1 MADQR
6 FEIRFAVQA
15 LKEYEGLDNSVVQ
28 IVDKKLEDLEKRAD
42 EIGTVLKG
50 NLSGYREIKLRD
62 AGIRIIYQ
70 ITESTINILKIV
82 YILAINKRTAEKVF
96 KIAVQ
101 RKNMDEVSI
110 EKLTTWKKKN
120 RKRKK

>member
-15 LKEYEGLDNSVVQ
+15 LKEYEGLDNSVV
-28 IVDKKLEDLEKRAD
+28 ILVDKKLEDLEERAD
-42 EIGTVLKG
+42 EIGTPLKG

-70 ITESTINILKIV
+70 ITDETINILKIV
-82 YILAINKRTAEKVF
+82 FVLSINKRSAEKVF

-101 RKNMDEVSI
+101 RKSTDGVSV
-110 EKLTTWKKKN
+110 EKMTTWKKNN
-120 RKRKK
+120 RKRK

>member
-15 LKEYEGLDNSVVQ
+15 LKEYEDLDNSVV
-28 IVDKKLEDLEKRAD
+28 ILVDKKLEGLEERAD
-42 EIGTVLKG
+42 EIGTPLKG

-70 ITESTINILKIV
+70 ITDRTINILKIV
-82 YILAINKRTAEKVF
+82 FVLSINKRSAEKVF

-101 RKNMDEVSI
+101 RKSTDGVSV
-110 EKLTTWKKKN
+110 EKMTTWKKNN
-120 RKRKK
+120 RKRK

>member
-42 EIGTVLKG
+42 EIGTPLKG

-70 ITESTINILKIV
+70 IADRTINILKIV
-82 YILAINKRTAEKVF
+82 YILAINKRTAGKVF

-101 RKNMDEVSI
+101 RKSTDGASI
-110 EKLTTWKKKN
+110 EKLTTWMKKN
-120 RKRKK
+120 KK

>member
-15 LKEYEGLDNSVVQ
+15 FKEYESLDNSVVQ
-28 IVDKKLEDLEKRAD
+28 IVDKKIEDLEKRAD
-42 EIGTVLKG
+42 EIGTPLKG

-70 ITESTINILKIV
+70 ITEKTINILKIV
-82 YILAINKRTAEKVF
+82 YILAINKRTAGKVF
-96 KIAVQ
+96 KIAIQ
-101 RKNMDEVSI
+101 RQNSDVSI
-110 EKLTTWKKKN
+110 EKSTAWEKN
-120 RKRKK
+120 NGKRK

>member
-15 LKEYEGLDNSVVQ
+15 FKEYESLDNSVVQ
-28 IVDKKLEDLEKRAD
+28 IVDKKIEDLEKRAD
-42 EIGTVLKG
+42 EIGTPLKG

-70 ITESTINILKIV
+70 ITEKTINILKIV
-82 YILAINKRTAEKVF
+82 YILAINKRTAGKVF
-96 KIAVQ
+96 KIAIQ
-101 RKNMDEVSI
+101 RKNSDEVSI
-110 EKLTTWKKKN
+110 EKLTTWNKNN
-120 RKRKK
+120 RKRK